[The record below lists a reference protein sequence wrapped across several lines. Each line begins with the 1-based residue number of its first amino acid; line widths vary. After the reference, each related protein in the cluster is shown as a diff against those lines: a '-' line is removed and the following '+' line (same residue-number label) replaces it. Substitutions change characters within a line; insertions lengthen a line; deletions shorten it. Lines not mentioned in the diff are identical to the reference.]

1 MIEQISRKKSI
12 SSYQP
17 SADVSEATSIIKKD
31 YAQGHEILTRSW
43 VELNNRSVLDD
54 RDRGQRTFNAFVDES
69 IEDPAT
75 AWQWRGRRSKARNK
89 AIQMHAYMTANY
101 IIPSFMAQN
110 ENDEEDRDFSDAM
123 QDVVEWMVYNSN
135 YRDSFLKVSMG
146 MLVNPVTYMS
156 AEYSEVY
163 QKIKEKT
170 DDGIVEKEVLD
181 EVFSGFNAPIYS
193 ADQVLISN
201 AYEQNIQRQRF
212 IIKRR
217 YIDYSEAESK
227 YGEHENFG
235 YVSPGVKAIYA
246 EDGMFYDVKDDDH
259 PNLVEEAIYI
269 NRRDDT
275 EIPFLNGIYM
285 GTANVNENR
294 IKHRDNRGVP
304 KYNVIPFGYQRINE
318 HFFYFKSLMNAQ
330 YWDDQLLDEQYRL
343 GMNRAFLDTNMPVA
357 VTGVDNPDISNLVF
371 PSAVAAFANPEAK
384 VTPLLPQA
392 NLGNLF
398 NAMQITENSME
409 EASLSST
416 AGGQLPDTGTKATAI
431 SVAQKN
437 AETILKGVG
446 ANLAIAIT
454 QYGSL
459 MADIAI
465 NHITSP
471 QVDEILGGDLRLKYK
486 TLTLQEKTVDGKQM
500 AKILRF
506 DESLLGVDMSE
517 EEKNE
522 RALELLKETG
532 YPKQTKAIYLINP
545 LLFSRLKYLS
555 RIEPAKMFPQSEE
568 YRQAVLSQIYAQFQ
582 QNPFVSLESLTRKTL
597 YAFFKGETED
607 IMLDEDEIKEKQEAE
622 QAAQAPQTVM
632 GQQAV
637 NSATASPLGAMV

>member
-1 MIEQISRKKSI
+1 MIENIGRKKPASA
-12 SSYQP
+12 YQP
-17 SADVSEATSIIKKD
+17 SSDVAELTSIVKRD
-31 YAQGHEILTRSW
+31 YAQGHQILTRNW
-43 VELNNRSVLDD
+43 VELNNRSVLED
-54 RDRGQRTFNAFVDES
+54 RDRGQRTFNVFVDES

-101 IIPSFMAQN
+101 IIPSFVAQN
-110 ENDEEDRDFSDAM
+110 EDDEEDRDFSDAM
-123 QDVVEWMVYNSN
+123 QDVVEWMIYNST

-146 MLVNPVTYMS
+146 MLVNPVTYLG
-156 AEYSEVY
+156 AEYCEVY
-163 QKIKEKT
+163 QTIKEKT
-170 DDGIVEKEVLD
+170 EKGISKKEVLD
-181 EVFSGFNAPIYS
+181 EVLSGFNAPVYS
-193 ADQVLISN
+193 ADQVLIAN

-217 YIDYSEAESK
+217 YIDYSEAEAK
-227 YGEHENFG
+227 YGEHKNFE
-235 YVSPGVKAIYA
+235 YVTPGIKAIFG
-246 EDGMFYDVKDDDH
+246 EDGLFYDVKDDDH
-259 PNLVEEAIYI
+259 PSLVEESIYI

-275 EIPFLNGIYM
+275 EIPFVNGIYM
-285 GTANVNENR
+285 GEDNVDANR
-294 IKHRDNRGVP
+294 IKHRDNRGTP

-343 GMNRAFLDTNMPVA
+343 GMNRAFLDTDMPVA
-357 VTGVDNPDISNLVF
+357 VTGVENTDLSNLVF
-371 PSAVAAFANPEAK
+371 PSAVAAFANPDAK

-392 NLGNLF
+392 NLNNLF

-409 EASLSST
+409 ESSLSST

-431 SVAQKN
+431 TVAQKN

-446 ANLAIAIT
+446 SNLAIAMT
-454 QYGSL
+454 QYGAL

-465 NHITSP
+465 NHVTAP
-471 QVDEILGGDLRLKYK
+471 QVDEILGGKIRLKYK
-486 TLTLQEKTVDGKQM
+486 TLTLNEKIIDGKQM
-500 AKILRF
+500 SKVLRF
-506 DESLLGVDMSE
+506 DESLLGVEMDE
-517 EEKNE
+517 DEKKE
-522 RALELLKETG
+522 RSLELLKETG
-532 YPKQTKAIYLINP
+532 YPKQTKSIYLINP

-555 RIEPAKMFPQSEE
+555 RVEPAKMFPQSEE
-568 YRQAVLSQIYAQFQ
+568 YRQAILSQIYAQFE

-607 IMLDEDEIKEKQEAE
+607 IMMDEEEIKEKQAQQ
-622 QAAQAPQTVM
+622 QAQQAPQTVM

-637 NSATASPLGAMV
+637 NSATGAMV